1 MNRLVTFGCSHTFG
15 QALPD
20 VWDSEKRKHLFHNG
34 ASKYAW
40 PQILANKLNI
50 ECANQGKPGASV
62 KEIWYRIV
70 NFDFQK
76 EDIVIVLYTIE
87 PRSCLIFS
95 DQISD
100 HDIVSNKKDW
110 RLFCDYFPEP
120 NIKSK
125 EKILPISS
133 GEEHTIADRYFKFIY
148 DPYDYIM
155 DIYMRINYIDMFLK
169 NKINKLLHYS
179 TKDVTEITS
188 IPLSIRKQIEVK
200 WHKTKIN
207 SSAFYRMRSEE
218 YLKNYEVALDG
229 LHPGIKGHE
238 AFAIIVYEELC

>member
-1 MNRLVTFGCSHTFG
+1 MF
-15 QALPD
+15 
-20 VWDSEKRKHLFHNG
+20 
-34 ASKYAW
+34 
-40 PQILANKLNI
+40 NI
-50 ECANQGKPGASV
+50 
-62 KEIWYRIV
+62 
-70 NFDFQK
+70 
-76 EDIVIVLYTIE
+76 
-87 PRSCLIFS
+87 S

-133 GEEHTIADRYFKFIY
+133 GEKHKIADRYFKFMY

-218 YLKNYEVALDG
+218 YLKNYEFALDG

-238 AFAIIVYEELC
+238 VFANIVYEELC

>member
-20 VWDSEKRKHLFHNG
+20 VWDSKKEEHLFHNG

-40 PQILANKLNI
+40 PQLLANKLNI
-50 ECANQGKPGASV
+50 ECVNQGKPGASV
-62 KEIWYRIV
+62 KEIWYRVV

-133 GEEHTIADRYFKFIY
+133 GEKHKIADRYFKFMY

-179 TKDVTEITS
+179 SRD
-188 IPLSIRKQIEVK
+188 IRKFIPSYNRNLLLRFK
-200 WHKTKIN
+200 WHKVKID
-207 SSAFYRMRSEE
+207 SSAFPYARNNHELAIDNS
-218 YLKNYEVALDG
+218 
-229 LHPGIKGHE
+229 HPSIKGHE
-238 AFAIIVYEELC
+238 VFANMVYKSLC